1 MLNLIQK
8 IKSIF
13 TKKKKVFEWKPIYR
27 FLYKSYIPN
36 SDNSAKLVIRNA
48 YIRNNKD
55 LVNTKIPII
64 IHSDLY
70 ITYQK
75 FQDLTNIIYSNICE
89 YHKKRN
95 C

>member
-55 LVNTKIPII
+55 LVNTKNTSIPQQ
-64 IHSDLY
+64 SLWP
-70 ITYQK
+70 
-75 FQDLTNIIYSNICE
+75 NIQIV
-89 YHKKRN
+89 
-95 C
+95 

>member
-55 LVNTKIPII
+55 LVNTKIPQY
-64 IHSDLY
+64 HSSLY
-70 ITYQK
+70 
-75 FQDLTNIIYSNICE
+75 DRIYRLFNVCISV
-89 YHKKRN
+89 
-95 C
+95 

>member
-1 MLNLIQK
+1 MIYIKIYILVSIQK

-55 LVNTKIPII
+55 LVNTKNTSIPQQ
-64 IHSDLY
+64 SL
-70 ITYQK
+70 
-75 FQDLTNIIYSNICE
+75 
-89 YHKKRN
+89 
-95 C
+95 